1 MGEEG
6 GTGME
11 SVEKQKSYL
20 VLLVCYCRNIGTSV
34 FYGKKY
40 RERVDQN
47 LQIVSNPMVSG
58 KRCSNQTKRFGSHL
72 K

>member
-20 VLLVCYCRNIGTSV
+20 VLLVCYCRNTGIV
-34 FYGKKY
+34 LFFMGKK

-47 LQIVSNPMVSG
+47 L
-58 KRCSNQTKRFGSHL
+58 
-72 K
+72 